1 MVATLAQSLA
11 LIAALRQG
19 APPAARPAPP
29 ALAAAHLDESPRALA
44 IVAPAAWIALL
55 EPLRAA
61 RQRERPTELVALEDL
76 LAAES
81 QGDAPE
87 RLKRWLHRAWKER
100 QLGYALL
107 VGDADVLPVRFMV
120 LDRCEPRA
128 FDYAFYPSDLYY
140 ADLADERGE
149 FDSWNA
155 ERDGIHARYFGEV
168 RGEKHK
174 EGPIN
179 FDRVSYVPEIAVGRW
194 PVSDARTL
202 QQLLEKTLAW
212 RPSAPSARIVA
223 VHPAG
228 WVDERPR
235 AAAMV
240 ARLEAAGF
248 ATRHRFFGDAGGA
261 PDRAYLAAEVAK
273 GADFVFHLGHGSPT
287 GWERCL
293 GAAEIEASRKAH
305 PALWFSVGCN
315 TAEFCCEPPYGA
327 YLDESGILHRGT
339 WNGERFDA
347 PPPPPAALQPGPLNT
362 TGVGETL
369 MRLPTGGAIAYV
381 GCDTGAQP
389 CAVTLLEGFTTS
401 LAARRD
407 EPIGDA
413 WRDALATY
421 WKQERLA
428 QLEPDAGWYPPSIFF
443 QGMKFLLFGDPTL
456 RLWPAPDP
464 APPATA
470 TGR

>member
-1 MVATLAQSLA
+1 MFATLALA
-11 LIAALRQG
+11 FATVAVQAGASPAAAQTG
-19 APPAARPAPP
+19 APGAARSDDP
-29 ALAAAHLDESPRALA
+29 PRALA
-44 IVAPAAWIALL
+44 IVAPAAWVALL

-100 QLGYALL
+100 RLGYALL

-120 LDRCEPRA
+120 LDRREPKA

-155 ERDGIHARYFGEV
+155 EHEGIHARYFGEV
-168 RGEKHK
+168 RGEKNK

-194 PVSDARTL
+194 PVSDAKTL
-202 QQLLEKTLAW
+202 QQMVAKTLAW
-212 RPSAPSARIVA
+212 RPTGPAPRVVA

-228 WVDERPR
+228 WVDQRPR

-240 ARLEAAGF
+240 ERLAAAGF
-248 ATRHRFFGDAGGA
+248 ATSRRFFGDAAGA
-261 PDRAYLAAEVAK
+261 PDRAFLAAEVAK

-287 GWERCL
+287 TWEHCL
-293 GAAEIEASRKAH
+293 GAAEIEASRAAH

-327 YLDESGILHRGT
+327 YLDEGGILHRGT
-339 WNGERFDA
+339 WNGELFQA

-428 QLEPDAGWYPPSIFF
+428 ELQPDAGWYPPSIFF

-464 APPATA
+464 APPATSSD
-470 TGR
+470 R